1 MSCFLNHS
9 DLPQRFNQGR
19 SIRDLDFQTLDSFN
33 TPQNLIEFDI
43 FRLFASEKLLEA
55 QQRFCDLILRNSKLK
70 LLPKLSDGIF
80 FTMSDSLL

>member
-1 MSCFLNHS
+1 LFSQPFRS
-9 DLPQRFNQGR
+9 SSAIQSGKFQ

-80 FTMSDSLL
+80 FTMSDSLP